1 MKVHIT
7 EDKALVNTIRTALR
21 ENDGYCPCIYQS
33 KGKSEYKCMCQDF
46 LNNVKVGETCHCGLN
61 IKDEI

>member
-7 EDKALVNTIRTALR
+7 EDKELVLAVREALK
-21 ENDGYCPCIYQS
+21 ENDGYCPCIHQS

-46 LNNVKVGETCHCGLN
+46 LTNVKVGDACHCGLY
-61 IKDEI
+61 IKDEM